1 LWRSLWPIAKK
12 TSKNQITLP
21 RSVVARFPD
30 VRYLDVREEERSI
43 ILRPV
48 QPEGADEVRKNL
60 AALKI
65 DERTMGAAVRW
76 ACKRR
81 GVVLVRSGR

>member
-1 LWRSLWPIAKK
+1 MAKK

-21 RSVVARFPD
+21 RSVVERFPG
-30 VRYLDVREEERSI
+30 VSYFEVREEDGRI

-48 QPEGADEVRKNL
+48 RPNAADEVRRKL

-65 DERTMGAAVRW
+65 QERDIAAAVRW
-76 ACKRR
+76 ARKR
-81 GVVLVRSGR
+81 

>member
-1 LWRSLWPIAKK
+1 MPIAKK

-30 VRYLDVREEERSI
+30 VRYFDVRVEVGSI

-48 QPEGADEVRKNL
+48 RPEGADDVRKKL

-65 DERTMGAAVRW
+65 DERTIGAAVRW
-76 ACKRR
+76 ARKR
-81 GVVLVRSGR
+81 